1 MLYIVL
7 SLVIKCYL
15 FYFLTFKIKKKHCC
29 NHNWYSCIKT
39 VLFGA
44 IQIIEAKCRLNLGKT
59 LKKLQGKKAKFL
71 TWIGCMH
78 VQKSLQIEILKFSL
92 TLYLIFCSRPDVQL
106 IEEDSQRPG
115 SAGVELED
123 VQISD
128 PKLDQILKDENWV
141 DDVT

>member
-1 MLYIVL
+1 MSYIVL
-7 SLVIKCYL
+7 SLVIKCYF
-15 FYFLTFKIKKKHCC
+15 FYFLTFKIKKALFQPQL
-29 NHNWYSCIKT
+29 I
-39 VLFGA
+39 LFGA

-59 LKKLQGKKAKFL
+59 LKKLQGKKANFFS
-71 TWIGCMH
+71 WIDCMH
-78 VQKSLQIEILKFSL
+78 VEKSLQIEVLKFSL
-92 TLYLIFCSRPDVQL
+92 TLSLIIFSRPDVQL

>member
-15 FYFLTFKIKKKHCC
+15 FYFLTFKIKKSIVTTTIDTVATKHL
-29 NHNWYSCIKT
+29 
-39 VLFGA
+39 LFGA
-44 IQIIEAKCRLNLGKT
+44 IQIIKAKCRLNLGKT
-59 LKKLQGKKAKFL
+59 LRKLQGKKAKFL

-78 VQKSLQIEILKFSL
+78 VEKSLQIEVLKFL
-92 TLYLIFCSRPDVQL
+92 LNLNLIFCSRPDVQL

>member
-1 MLYIVL
+1 
-7 SLVIKCYL
+7 
-15 FYFLTFKIKKKHCC
+15 
-29 NHNWYSCIKT
+29 
-39 VLFGA
+39 
-44 IQIIEAKCRLNLGKT
+44 
-59 LKKLQGKKAKFL
+59 
-71 TWIGCMH
+71 MH
-78 VQKSLQIEILKFSL
+78 VEKSLQIEVLKFSL